1 MKTLADK
8 LLNARKLMGFSRKE
22 LAELVGV
29 SQRSIVTYEMNDV
42 KPRPAVIR
50 KLAEALQISPLYL
63 DDDEINDP
71 LYGIERKK
79 YIEEAAAR
87 YGEKAA
93 REVNALIERS
103 TALFAGGEMPQEDKD
118 KFFDALASAYYR
130 CREEAKRRYGRKN
143 GGKPM

>member
-1 MKTLADK
+1 MK
-8 LLNARKLMGFSRKE
+8 FSRKE

-29 SQRSIVTYEMNDV
+29 SQRSVYTYEMMDV

-50 KLAEALQISPLYL
+50 KLADALQVSPLYL
-63 DDDEINDP
+63 DDDEIDDP

-93 REVNALIERS
+93 KEVNSIIERS
-103 TALFAGGEMPQEDKD
+103 SALFAGGEMPQEDKD

-143 GGKPM
+143 SEKPV